1 MIGVDEVG
9 RGSWAG
15 PLVVCA
21 VRLRTPV
28 VGLADSKLLS
38 KKHRESLFAEI
49 IAGNDYSLGWISADE
64 IDDIGLSASLKLAAA
79 IALEGLNP
87 ANEEVIVDGTIQFY
101 PDYANATTLI
111 KADMKVPAV
120 SAASI
125 VAKVLRDR
133 WMENQDNNYP
143 LYGFGKHVG
152 YGTALHKAAVQ
163 AYGLTAL
170 HRKSFRLPNRKS
182 LLQ

>member
-28 VGLADSKLLS
+28 DGLADSKLLS
-38 KKHRESLFAEI
+38 KKRRESLYSEI
-49 IAGNDYSLGWISADE
+49 ISGNDFSLGWVSADE
-64 IDDIGLSASLKLAAA
+64 IDDIGLSAALKLAAA
-79 IALEGLNP
+79 IALEGLDP
-87 ANEEVIVDGTIQFY
+87 KDEDVIVDGTIQFY
-101 PDYANATTLI
+101 PNYQRSTTLI

-125 VAKVLRDR
+125 VAKVIRDN
-133 WMENQDNNYP
+133 WMYAQDTAYP
-143 LYGFGKHVG
+143 QYGFGSHVG
-152 YGTALHKAAVQ
+152 YGTAQHKIAIET
-163 AYGLTAL
+163 YGITSL
-170 HRKSFRLPNRKS
+170 HRKSFSLPKQKS

>member
-21 VRLRTPV
+21 VRLTEPIN
-28 VGLADSKLLS
+28 GLADSKLLS
-38 KKHRESLFAEI
+38 KKRRETLYLEI
-49 IAGNDYSLGWISADE
+49 IKHNDYCLGWVSADE

-79 IALEGLNP
+79 LALSGLNP
-87 ANEEVIVDGTIQFY
+87 QDEQVIVDGTIQFY
-101 PDYANATTLI
+101 PSYIQAETLV
-111 KADMKVPAV
+111 KADTKIPAV

-125 VAKVLRDR
+125 VAKVLRDE
-133 WMENQDNNYP
+133 WMAEQEDKYP
-143 LYGFGKHVG
+143 RYGFSNHVG
-152 YGTALHKAAVQ
+152 YGTLQHRQ
-163 AYGLTAL
+163 AIETLGLTPL
-170 HRKSFRLPNRKS
+170 HRKSFSLPKQNS